1 MFQDAY
7 TKLDK
12 DATRKI
18 VDSLRSYM
26 DGSAFEPASTIVMT
40 RSLPFYKNSRFLDI
54 ADHRSM
60 PPMRR
65 YAIQIGQETTMLDF
79 TNSPIYSLN
88 ASVPIHLDAD
98 TVIDYV
104 RFFFSFV
111 RGRHGR
117 FLIVESID
125 DIPWREEPPPAARK
139 AVGKMI
145 APVTL
150 TGQVGDTYN
159 LSAQMMFKDS
169 LFQAFIDVTPA
180 GQVTIMKENLLVEDI
195 PVIDDTLG
203 Q

>member
-7 TKLDK
+7 VKLDK
-12 DATRKI
+12 AETATWVETLK
-18 VDSLRSYM
+18 DNF
-26 DGSAFEPASTIVMT
+26 DGGVFDPGSTVIMA
-40 RSLPFYKNSRFLDI
+40 RELPFYKNSKFLDI
-54 ADHRSM
+54 ADHRMM
-60 PPMRR
+60 PPARR
-65 YAIQIGQETTMLDF
+65 FIVAVKEQNIILDF
-79 TNSPIYSLN
+79 TNAPIYQLN
-88 ASVPIHLDAD
+88 AQTPIALNNR

-117 FLIVESID
+117 FLIVESVD

-145 APVTL
+145 SPVLLSNTDDGL
-150 TGQVGDTYN
+150 YH
-159 LSAQMMFKDS
+159 LSANMMFKDS
-169 LFQAFIDVTPA
+169 LFQALIDVTPD
-180 GQVTIMKENLLVEDI
+180 GEVKITQENLLVEDI